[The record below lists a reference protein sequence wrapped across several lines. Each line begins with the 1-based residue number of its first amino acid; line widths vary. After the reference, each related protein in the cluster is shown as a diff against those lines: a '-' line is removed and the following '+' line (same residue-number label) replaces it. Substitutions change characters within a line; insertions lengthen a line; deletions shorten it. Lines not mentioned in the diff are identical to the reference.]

1 MMQVGAGIFPATPL
15 TPRRRFSHTT
25 TMAQKRCLDDMLEF
39 APPMVQSATLP
50 QIDRIVIVTGL
61 GRVRAR
67 NHPMAGTRLVMR
79 TAN

>member
-1 MMQVGAGIFPATPL
+1 
-15 TPRRRFSHTT
+15 
-25 TMAQKRCLDDMLEF
+25 MAQKRCLDDMLEF

-50 QIDRIVIVTGL
+50 QIDRIVIVADL

-67 NHPMAGTRLVMR
+67 NHITPSAMAGIRLVMR